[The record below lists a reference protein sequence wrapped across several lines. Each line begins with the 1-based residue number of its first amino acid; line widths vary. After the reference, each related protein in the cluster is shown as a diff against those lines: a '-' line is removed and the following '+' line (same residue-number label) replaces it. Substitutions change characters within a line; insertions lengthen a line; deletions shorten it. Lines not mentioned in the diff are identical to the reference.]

1 MPAHLSHMLQPLDI
15 AYFRPLKR
23 AYSDAINNL
32 IRAKVTHIT
41 KEEFFPTVYSAH
53 KASMTE
59 SNILSGFQGARIY
72 PFDPEHVISQLDVKL
87 QTPSP
92 PSTADSQELP

>member
-1 MPAHLSHMLQPLDI
+1 MPAHSSHMLQPLDV
-15 AYFRPLKR
+15 ACFRPLKR
-23 AYSDAINNL
+23 AYGDAINDL
-32 IRAKVTHIT
+32 MRAKVTHIT
-41 KEEFFPTVYSAH
+41 KEEFFPAVYSAH

-59 SNILSGFQGARIY
+59 SNILGGFRGAGIY

-92 PSTADSQELP
+92 PGTADGQELP